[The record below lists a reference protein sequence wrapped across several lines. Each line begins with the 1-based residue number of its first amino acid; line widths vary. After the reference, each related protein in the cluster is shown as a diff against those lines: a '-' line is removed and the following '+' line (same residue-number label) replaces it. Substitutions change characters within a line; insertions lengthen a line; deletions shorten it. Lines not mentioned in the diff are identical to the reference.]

1 MKNIDF
7 GRPKRIYYPLQGWYT
22 IEGVYMKKNMMGKD
36 EKKMYDFE
44 KEIYKGKNVFF
55 STNSNNITA
64 MVNSGN
70 IKFLLYTVKDV
81 IRGKNNK
88 KNINNEKNE
97 TEEEDKKESE
107 QNDEEDNKS
116 QSKELDK
123 SSSIYSK
130 ENNN

>member
-1 MKNIDF
+1 
-7 GRPKRIYYPLQGWYT
+7 
-22 IEGVYMKKNMMGKD
+22 
-36 EKKMYDFE
+36 
-44 KEIYKGKNVFF
+44 
-55 STNSNNITA
+55 

-97 TEEEDKKESE
+97 TEEEEKKESE